1 MNERELMV
9 IWKAVF
15 WADGG
20 GRPGVNKSSQ
30 HYHAPCS
37 GNCTNGWRCWPK
49 WSAAIGLES
58 SNLTWLH
65 SPEREAERGKMD
77 QHVKQGRLLDRGC
90 WDWRYT
96 PVSPSSPC
104 GVLNTFSHNQLLFWE
119 PTALHV
125 ELCCNALIGG
135 FVPHYTLF
143 SKAIF
148 FSETTFL
155 RYNEV

>member
-1 MNERELMV
+1 M
-9 IWKAVF
+9 
-15 WADGG
+15 
-20 GRPGVNKSSQ
+20 
-30 HYHAPCS
+30 
-37 GNCTNGWRCWPK
+37 
-49 WSAAIGLES
+49 
-58 SNLTWLH
+58 
-65 SPEREAERGKMD
+65 
-77 QHVKQGRLLDRGC
+77 
-90 WDWRYT
+90 
-96 PVSPSSPC
+96 SPSSPC